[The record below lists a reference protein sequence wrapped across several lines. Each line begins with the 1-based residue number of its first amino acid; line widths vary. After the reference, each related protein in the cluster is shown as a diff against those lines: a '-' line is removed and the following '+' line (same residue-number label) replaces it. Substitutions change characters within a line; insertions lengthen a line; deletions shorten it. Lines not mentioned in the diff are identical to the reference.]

1 MMILRIGCRSLSNKL
16 KKDCFVD
23 KLKYN
28 YMLGGCL

>member
-23 KLKYN
+23 KLKFN
-28 YMLGGCL
+28 YIPGGCL